1 MQNLGQLQERLS
13 AAFGGPA
20 AKPREERMAEFFS
33 RPGTSAPQ
41 AADDGKM
48 GPAATRR
55 LLVYWLG
62 GAGLLA
68 AMILTLL
75 AHAGDPLL
83 LSGGLV
89 VLGLAVIASYAVLMF
104 RRRRP
109 PGGGKSL
116 PDWNDGAKLFA
127 DVHDVLGDITV
138 SRSMDRRIISANDTF
153 RRLTG
158 RLRPEGHSCEE
169 IGLAFRPGPIPH
181 CFDVEI
187 STPDSQRI
195 FLWRDVV
202 TRDPA
207 NGRLLLPKKAGR

>member
-20 AKPREERMAEFFS
+20 AKPHEKRMEALSS
-33 RPGTSAPQ
+33 RPNAAAPRG
-41 AADDGKM
+41 ADDRQS

-55 LLVYWLG
+55 LLFYWLG

-68 AMILTLL
+68 ATILMLL

-89 VLGLAVIASYAVLMF
+89 VLGLAVIASYALLMV
-104 RRRRP
+104 RSRKAGQRP
-109 PGGGKSL
+109 GQSM
-116 PDWNDGAKLFA
+116 PDWNAGAKLFA

-138 SRSMDRRIISANDTF
+138 SRTMDRRIISANDTF

-158 RLRPEGHSCEE
+158 RLRPEG
-169 IGLAFRPGPIPH
+169 R
-181 CFDVEI
+181 
-187 STPDSQRI
+187 T
-195 FLWRDVV
+195 
-202 TRDPA
+202 
-207 NGRLLLPKKAGR
+207 